1 MSFTRK
7 ALKEIQNAMI
17 CTDYDFFMDE
27 SGLYG
32 DRSNCYLRWTPSS
45 GIFENQTH
53 ILCFKFVYGS
63 NVPKSYPKNPPN
75 VQFKTPIYHTNV
87 GSSEG
92 SICLDVLKENPGKQ
106 SWSPMYGID
115 AILNSIQLLMEEHN
129 PSSPMN
135 GEAGRLYNSSKSEK
149 NNMLKYKTHAMQY
162 YAGKMDA
169 LSNDNPVKRLMTAP
183 EFIKEEKEEKDKTD

>member
-1 MSFTRK
+1 MSLTRK
-7 ALKEIQNAMI
+7 ALKEIQNAVLNN
-17 CTDYDFFMDE
+17 DYDFFMDE
-27 SGLYG
+27 AGAYG
-32 DRSNCYLRWTPSS
+32 DKGNCYLRWTPSN

-75 VQFKTPIYHTNV
+75 VMFKTPIWHTNV

-135 GEAGRLYNSSKSEK
+135 GEAGRMYNASKSEK
-149 NNMLKYKTHAMQY
+149 NDMLKYKTYAMQY
-162 YAGKMDA
+162 YTNKMDA
-169 LSNDNPVKRLMTAP
+169 LSNGNPIKRLMSAP
-183 EFIKEEKEEKDKTD
+183 EFLNEEKEEKDKSD